1 MYLVII
7 AVKVQNRNN
16 SWNFLCNLVILVEIL
31 HLSFHFQLTQ
41 YNHFEKS
48 YCLTETRC
56 EVTYFVRVKILGCY
70 SSWSLLLQFNCW
82 YNNSKLS
89 FAKNRIHFFVLNHV
103 HLNSIIKTNTVGL
116 IWFGLCCHMLLPFP
130 SVHQI

>member
-1 MYLVII
+1 MNVSGNNCCQSSESQQFL
-7 AVKVQNRNN
+7 KLSVQ
-16 SWNFLCNLVILVEIL
+16 SSNFGRD
-31 HLSFHFQLTQ
+31 LSFHLQLTQ

-82 YNNSKLS
+82 YNSSKLS